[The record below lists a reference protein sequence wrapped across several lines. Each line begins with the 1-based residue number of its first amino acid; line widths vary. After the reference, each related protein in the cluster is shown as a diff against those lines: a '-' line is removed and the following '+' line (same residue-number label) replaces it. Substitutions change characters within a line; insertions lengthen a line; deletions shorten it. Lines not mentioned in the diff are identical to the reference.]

1 MLTTSI
7 NPNTFSI
14 QNKTYAVGQRID
26 LTEAEQAE
34 FDKLVELM
42 QSTTNQRTDL
52 MNALYNET
60 EVFNQALAAQYYKY
74 DQDMKTHTYMASK
87 LMSDVVV
94 RLGGLLPLR
103 IVGEGAAKGVYVRAL
118 SQGEPVIITTDIA
131 KLHSQYSKQIEDS
144 LTVLHSF
151 ISKEVN
157 AANKE
162 KIKFKP
168 KNWSL
173 MGMPYVSTK
182 TENTLFPVNFSA
194 DKTEFK
200 WDKIEHTDFDGVLM
214 TALANIL
221 NTPGRV
227 EMLQNGMWPFP
238 MVAVLVGNT
247 ETLVLN
253 ISEAPN
259 DQQRTQTLA
268 REVMRTGAK
277 YLILYQFGMLNTNGS
292 IIDMEQDGQ
301 KSQPTFGF
309 TISIA
314 MVGKNNKLLM
324 GAKNWK
330 VGLTQNKDVQL
341 SIYGVFEDHLGLP
354 DLKVR
359 EYIEQIFAH
368 AHPPT
373 VEETEH
379 KLELVK

>member
-1 MLTTSI
+1 MLTTAL

-14 QNKTYAVGQRID
+14 QNKTYTVGQQVQ
-26 LTEAEQAE
+26 LTESEQHE
-34 FDKLVELM
+34 FDRIVELM
-42 QSTTNQRTDL
+42 NSTATQRTAL
-52 MNALYNET
+52 MTALYNET
-60 EVFNQALAAQYYKY
+60 EAFNEKLASQYYQY
-74 DQDMKTHTYMASK
+74 DQDMKSYSFYASK
-87 LMSDVVV
+87 LMSDIVV

-103 IVGEGAAKGVYVRAL
+103 IVSEGSAKGVYVRAL
-118 SQGEPVIITTDIA
+118 TQNEPVVITTDIA
-131 KLHSQYSKQIEDS
+131 KLHSQYAKQIEDS
-144 LTVLHSF
+144 LTIINSI
-151 ISKEVN
+151 ISREIRPE
-157 AANKE
+157 NKA

-168 KNWSL
+168 QNWPL

-182 TENTLFPVNFSA
+182 TDGTVFPLNFA
-194 DKTEFK
+194 EDKTEFK
-200 WDKIEHTDFDGVLM
+200 WEKIEHTDLDSVIMHG
-214 TALANIL
+214 LANVL

-238 MVAVLVGNT
+238 MVAVLVGNN

-253 ISEAPN
+253 ISEAQS

-268 REVMRTGAK
+268 REVMRLGAK
-277 YLILYQFGMLNTNGS
+277 YLILYQFGLLNTNGS

-301 KSQPTFGF
+301 KNQPTYGF

-314 MVGKNNKLLM
+314 MVGKDNKLLL
-324 GAKNWK
+324 GAKNWR
-330 VGLTQNKDVQL
+330 VGVTQNKEVQL

-359 EYIEQIFAH
+359 EYVEQIFAQ

-373 VEETEH
+373 EAAQAP